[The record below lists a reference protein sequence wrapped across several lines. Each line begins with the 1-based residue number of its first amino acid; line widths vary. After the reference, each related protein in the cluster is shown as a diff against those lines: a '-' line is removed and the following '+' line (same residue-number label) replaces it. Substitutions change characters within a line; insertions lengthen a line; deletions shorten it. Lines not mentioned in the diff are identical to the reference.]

1 MKMRKESAIVVLLM
15 VSVILIAQ
23 LNVSGQAPILKTP
36 KYCPT
41 CADLPFRCE
50 EIGLLVPEDTFHD
63 MSEDVGVNVV
73 YGEVVV
79 YKEPDGFLP
88 IVGATVFKLSQK
100 KDAKRLYDYYYSHPF
115 YPLKGS
121 VSNLEPIDIGDEGF
135 SFLSSRG
142 GKYIIFREGKFVV
155 NVFGTASVDSVA
167 KITEQ
172 NIKSST
178 TLIPGFEVIFAIGS
192 LLAVA
197 YLVLK
202 RRR

>member
-1 MKMRKESAIVVLLM
+1 MRKESATVVLLM

-100 KDAKRLYDYYYSHPF
+100 RM
-115 YPLKGS
+115 LKGCM
-121 VSNLEPIDIGDEGF
+121 IIIIHI
-135 SFLSSRG
+135 LSTLSRG
-142 GKYIIFREGKFVV
+142 AYQILNLLILAMKGLVFSPPEGE
-155 NVFGTASVDSVA
+155 S
-167 KITEQ
+167 I
-172 NIKSST
+172 
-178 TLIPGFEVIFAIGS
+178 
-192 LLAVA
+192 
-197 YLVLK
+197 
-202 RRR
+202 